1 MIARRRHRTLF
12 AVLASVA
19 MAATLAGPVFIFTR
33 AIPGPPR
40 VWLKDAVLDLGI
52 IQPGD
57 TGHADFIVLSSL
69 ASGVTI
75 RPHTSPM
82 RGFAFGEFDRYVSA
96 SSPATFRVYWNLDQ
110 EDRQVGV
117 VKWQLTVATD
127 DSECPV
133 LPLSLIGT
141 IVPE

>member
-1 MIARRRHRTLF
+1 MIARRRHRIMF
-12 AVLASVA
+12 AALASVA

-33 AIPGPPR
+33 AIPRPAR
-40 VWLKDAVLDLGI
+40 VWLKDAVIDLGI
-52 IQPGD
+52 IHPGD

-69 ASGVTI
+69 APGVTI
-75 RPHTSPM
+75 RPYTSPM

-96 SSPATFRVYWNLDQ
+96 SSPATFRVYWNLGR
-110 EDRQVGV
+110 EDPRIGP
-117 VKWQLTVATD
+117 VKWQLTIATD

-133 LPLSLIGT
+133 LPISLIGT